1 MLFAPLLVTAQGSS
15 GLVQHLDTKGVSF
28 LSWKQLVAII
38 MPSFFKRL
46 TGRKKP
52 EIVAPNTSITA
63 LHETAVGALQPHSST
78 VPAVPTPTIHS
89 TADNGTAN
97 RSERV
102 TDTSYNPVSQEDLF
116 PDNQIHGLRVLYQ
129 PPNPLVDIVFVHGL
143 TGDSYNTWLQPTSGI
158 YWPVQLLSKDIS
170 DARIMTFGYD
180 ADVTKFLG
188 PVGQNNLRDHASN
201 LIAELAARRAEDN
214 SVSSSLY

>member
-1 MLFAPLLVTAQGSS
+1 
-15 GLVQHLDTKGVSF
+15 
-28 LSWKQLVAII
+28 

-46 TGRKKP
+46 AGRKKP
-52 EIVAPNTSITA
+52 EIVVPNTLIST
-63 LHETAVGALQPHSST
+63 LHETASGAAQPHPLT

-89 TADNGTAN
+89 TADSDTAN

-102 TDTSYNPVSQEDLF
+102 TGTSYHPISQEDLF
-116 PDNQIHGLRVLYQ
+116 PDNQTHGLRVLYQ
-129 PPNPLVDIVFVHGL
+129 PPSPLVDIIFVHGL
-143 TGDSYNTWLQPTSGI
+143 TGDSYNTWLQPTSRI

-214 SVSSSLY
+214 SVSSSVY